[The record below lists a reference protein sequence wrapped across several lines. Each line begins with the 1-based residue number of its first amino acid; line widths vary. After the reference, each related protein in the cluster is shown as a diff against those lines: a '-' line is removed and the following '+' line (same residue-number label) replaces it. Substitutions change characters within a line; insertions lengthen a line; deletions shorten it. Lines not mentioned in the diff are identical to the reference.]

1 MKIICAI
8 VLSISAP
15 VCTVT
20 ANEPL
25 SVISWNV
32 ESGGA
37 DPATISKQLAELG
50 RYDAITLQEV
60 DPRDANRYGQTIRR
74 AYGKQYRYVLS
85 NTGQSDRVLL
95 AYDSARL
102 TLESVTELFEYGGHR
117 LNDWNHRSP
126 LVAVL
131 RDTKSNQRFAV
142 VAVHLARG
150 NEKLRTEQA
159 RGLAK
164 WATDN
169 PLPVLAIG
177 DFNMDYDFQ
186 SKQGNDA
193 FRAFLAAPVLQWVQP
208 KPLIDTNWADRDG
221 DRIDDYPDSL
231 LDFAWVAGS
240 AKQWKPEAVVVVR
253 ENDFPDN
260 DRTSDHR
267 PVRLLVTPAPVA
279 VGGQ

>member
-1 MKIICAI
+1 
-8 VLSISAP
+8 
-15 VCTVT
+15 
-20 ANEPL
+20 
-25 SVISWNV
+25 
-32 ESGGA
+32 
-37 DPATISKQLAELG
+37 
-50 RYDAITLQEV
+50 
-60 DPRDANRYGQTIRR
+60 
-74 AYGKQYRYVLS
+74 
-85 NTGQSDRVLL
+85 
-95 AYDSARL
+95 
-102 TLESVTELFEYGGHR
+102 
-117 LNDWNHRSP
+117 
-126 LVAVL
+126 
-131 RDTKSNQRFAV
+131 
-142 VAVHLARG
+142 
-150 NEKLRTEQA
+150 LRTEQA

-208 KPLIDTNWADRDG
+208 TPLIDTNWADRDG

-240 AKQWKPEAVVVVR
+240 AKQWQPEAVVVVR

-267 PVRLLVTPAPVA
+267 PVKLLVTPAPVA
-279 VGGQ
+279 VDGQ